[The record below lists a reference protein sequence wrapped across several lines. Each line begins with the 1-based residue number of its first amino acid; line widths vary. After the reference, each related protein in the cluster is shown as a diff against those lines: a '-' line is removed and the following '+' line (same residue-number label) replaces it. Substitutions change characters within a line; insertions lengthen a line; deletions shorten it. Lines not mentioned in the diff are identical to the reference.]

1 MGYWNNGMLEQW
13 NYARRD
19 SAQHSNIPP
28 FHYSNS
34 AVTLT
39 MIKTSD
45 DSLLAAELKQIA
57 GLRVKIDEPLAR
69 YTSMKIGGPA
79 DYFIEA
85 QTDAALA
92 SLLPLLNQ
100 HAMNFCLLGN
110 GSNVLISDRGVRG
123 VVIRLAGEF
132 KKIQWADDGERVHVN
147 VGAAYAVT
155 QLVREAARKGFAGL
169 EFAEGIPGSVGGALF
184 MNAGAYGSE
193 FEKVVDQVEGATSQ
207 GQPICLSRG
216 EMTFSYRDSHLP
228 PGTIVTRVRM
238 QLHKAES
245 VEVGSKLQE
254 LVSRRKSS
262 QPSGY
267 PNSGSMF
274 RNPPGDFAGRLIEAA
289 GLKGKRI
296 GQSQISERHANFIV
310 NLGGA
315 RAADVLQLTE
325 LAQAEVRSRFGVE
338 LVLEVKL
345 LGEWTAQ

>member
-1 MGYWNNGMLEQW
+1 MGE
-13 NYARRD
+13 
-19 SAQHSNIPP
+19 AQRSNIPV
-28 FHYSNS
+28 FHHSNS
-34 AVTLT
+34 AVTLAMT
-39 MIKTSD
+39 KTSN
-45 DSLLAAELKQIA
+45 DSPLAAELKQIF
-57 GLRVKIDEPLAR
+57 GLKVKIAEPLAR

-85 QTDAALA
+85 HTDAALT
-92 SLLPLLNQ
+92 SVLRSLNQ
-100 HAMNFCLLGN
+100 CAMSFCLLGN
-110 GSNVLISDRGVRG
+110 GSNVLIGDRGVRG
-123 VVIRLAGEF
+123 AVIRLAGEF
-132 KKIQWADDGERVHVN
+132 KKIEWQEEAARVHVH

-155 QLVREAARKGFAGL
+155 QLVREAARKGYAGL

-193 FEKVVDQVEGATSQ
+193 FEKVADQIEGVTSQ
-207 GQPICLSRG
+207 GQPIRLSRD

-238 QLHKAES
+238 QLPNAEPAA
-245 VEVGSKLQE
+245 VGSKLHE
-254 LVSRRKSS
+254 LVRRRKAS

-274 RNPPGDFAGRLIEAA
+274 RNPPGDYAGRLIEAA

-315 RAADVLQLTE
+315 KAADVLQLTE
-325 LAQAEVRSRFGVE
+325 LARAEVRRQFGVE

-345 LGEWTAQ
+345 IGEWAAD